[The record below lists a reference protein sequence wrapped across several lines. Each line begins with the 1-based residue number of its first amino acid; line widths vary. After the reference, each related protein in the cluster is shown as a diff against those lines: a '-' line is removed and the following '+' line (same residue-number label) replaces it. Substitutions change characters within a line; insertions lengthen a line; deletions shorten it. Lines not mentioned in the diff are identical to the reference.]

1 MKNIIGIFYLL
12 LLIIIIW
19 LFDILNCIIDGF
31 EINNI
36 KMYVI
41 SLKHKNRLDNIKE
54 QQSKINTNIEIFDA
68 VKGDKININ
77 QLIDDNILSRDWVNT
92 NSNPHKLREIGCYLS
107 HYNIYTKIR
116 NDTLPGYT
124 IIFEDDF
131 NIQIDNFEHD
141 VISLIKNSN
150 DDFDMIYLGNWYN
163 NHGTI
168 INNNLYNLDKDNV
181 LIGTHAYIV
190 NNKNIENI
198 IKATKYIDM
207 PIDTKIESLGK
218 NDELTVLVVYPTIVN
233 MIDSPSTIRDMKLE
247 NFNMIHWYNH

>member
-1 MKNIIGIFYLL
+1 MKNIIGIIFLL
-12 LLIIIIW
+12 LLIIMIW

-41 SLKHKNRLDNIKE
+41 SLKHQKRLDNIKE

-77 QLIDDNILSRDWVNT
+77 QLISDNIVSEGYVISNT
-92 NSNPHKLREIGCYLS
+92 NPHKLREIGCYLS
-107 HYNIYTKIR
+107 HHNIYTKIL
-116 NDTLPGYT
+116 NDNLPGYT

-131 NIQIDNFEHD
+131 NIQSDNFEND
-141 VISLIKNSN
+141 VISIIKNSN

-168 INNNLYNLDKDNV
+168 ITNNLYNIDKDKH

-190 NNKNIENI
+190 NNKNIEKI

-207 PIDTKIESLGK
+207 PIDHKIYVLGR
-218 NDELTVLVVYPTIVN
+218 NDELLVLVVYPTIVN
-233 MIDSPSTIRDMKLE
+233 IMDSPSTITDMTIE
-247 NFNMIHWYNH
+247 NYN